1 MVKFEVKIWYIYL
14 SLVKRKILSLYQRMM
29 KQNAEYC
36 FHGWLG

>member
-14 SLVKRKILSLYQRMM
+14 SLVKKILSLYQRMM